1 MASSRTARRKRRQ
14 AAALRRFKRLCRE
27 GRLPVHTRAERKRE
41 AEERQRQRE
50 AERRRTRRNRKF
62 AAVAGT
68 PTVAAAIITF
78 APPVHI
84 SLHEIY
90 GPYVVAEATSWPDK
104 PDYPHTELLEVAQP
118 DPFIP
123 AVGTASPFA
132 SYGPY
137 PSGGVTS
144 HPDGWERYRWLMHD
158 D

>member
-14 AAALRRFKRLCRE
+14 AAALRLHKRLCRE
-27 GRLPVHTRAERKRE
+27 GRLPVHTRAERKWQ
-41 AEERQRQRE
+41 AEERERQRE
-50 AERRRTRRNRKF
+50 AERRRTRRNRRF
-62 AAVAGT
+62 AAVAGP
-68 PTVAAAIITF
+68 PTAAAAIIIF
-78 APPVHI
+78 VPPVHL
-84 SLHEIY
+84 SHHEIY
-90 GPYVVAEATSWPDK
+90 RPYVAAEATSWPDK

-132 SYGPY
+132 SYRAY

-144 HPDGWERYRWLMHD
+144 HPGGWERYRWLMHD